1 MIIPMPLLR
10 PNSFASPTHVEEYTH
25 LGRPIPKSYL
35 ILYILLVAGYLSF
48 LLNRQIGLSLIVTYN
63 LDATK
68 TNATQE
74 TQE

>member
-1 MIIPMPLLR
+1 
-10 PNSFASPTHVEEYTH
+10 
-25 LGRPIPKSYL
+25 
-35 ILYILLVAGYLSF
+35 VAGYLSF